1 MQIYAEMKEQRSPKQ
16 QRPEQPQQH
25 TGASQHTGPLLQAL
39 GLSKRFGGTLAV
51 DDVSLTVM
59 PGTIVGLVGPN
70 GAGKTTLFDMLAGV
84 APPTAGRIVLN
95 GQEQQH
101 RSAHTR
107 PAQGLVRT
115 FQIPRPF
122 NTLTLL
128 DNVLLGRQ
136 QQRGERL
143 LATLWARRR
152 SAREESA
159 ARERAYELLEF
170 VELAPLAEQPAGVL
184 SGGQRKL
191 LELARV
197 LMAHPRIIL
206 LDEPAA
212 GVNPQLLEK
221 LIDRIARLN
230 QAGTSFLIIEHNMDL
245 IVRLCR
251 HVLVMAAGR
260 LLCEGEARTVLRDP
274 RVIDA
279 YLGSTTP

>member
-1 MQIYAEMKEQRSPKQ
+1 MQIYAEMKEQPLPHQQLQ
-16 QRPEQPQQH
+16 QRPTQP
-25 TGASQHTGPLLQAL
+25 AGPLLQAL
-39 GLSKRFGGTLAV
+39 GLSKHFGGTIAV
-51 DDVSLTVM
+51 NHVSLTVM

-143 LATLWARRR
+143 PANLWARRR
-152 SAREESA
+152 SAREEGA

-197 LMAHPRIIL
+197 LMANPRIIL

-212 GVNPQLLEK
+212 GVNPHLLEK

-245 IVRLCR
+245 IMQLCR

-260 LLCEGEARTVLRDP
+260 LLCEGEAHTVLRDP

-279 YLGSTTP
+279 YLGTTTP